1 MRNRAACL
9 LVLSVFAEPALADP
23 STDGYWPGWRGASG
37 QGVSEETRLPLA
49 WSAETNVRWKADIAG
64 RGYSSPVVWGKR
76 IFLTTDIE
84 GDVVP
89 GARAVKH
96 LDEGKEF
103 DHPDGVGA
111 DRKHTFKVVALD
123 GDSGKLLWE
132 RVAWEGTPYDT
143 RHKRGAYAA
152 PTPVTDG
159 ERVIASFGG
168 EGLYAYD
175 FAGKP
180 LWKVELGGIAT
191 MGVGYGISP
200 LLYRGLVIVQ
210 CDEDNGEK
218 SFLAAYDKKT
228 GKPAWRVARKV
239 QVSWATP
246 ILVKSSV
253 GRDELITA
261 GNEHVIAYDPADGRE
276 LWRMKGLASN
286 AVPSPVAGKDVV
298 VLTSGYP
305 TKVAVAVRPGGSGD
319 VTDSASVLWKYAKGT
334 AYVPSPI
341 LYGDYVYLVTDRGL
355 LSCLDA
361 RTGEV
366 KYEGAR
372 PPSGTSFMASPVAYD
387 GKLLLV
393 NMDGDAIV
401 IKAGPSFEVL
411 SSNAMGQPMAA
422 SPAIAKGRL
431 YIRGE
436 KTLFCIEAARPQG

>member
-1 MRNRAACL
+1 MKLRAAGL
-9 LVLSVFAEPALADP
+9 LMIAALADRASADP

-37 QGVSEETRLPLA
+37 QGVSEETRLPLE
-49 WSAETNVRWKADIAG
+49 WSATKNVRWKSEIPG
-64 RGYSSPVVWGKR
+64 RGYSSPAVWGKR

-89 GARAVKH
+89 GAKAVVH
-96 LDEGKEF
+96 FDEGEEF
-103 DHPDGVGA
+103 VHPDGVGA

-123 GDSGKLLWE
+123 ADTGKLVWE
-132 RVAWEGTPYDT
+132 RTAWEGTPYDS

-159 ERVIASFGG
+159 KSVFVSFGG

-175 FAGKP
+175 FSGKP
-180 LWKVELGGIAT
+180 LWKVALGGIAT

-200 LLYRGLVIVQ
+200 LLHGDLLIVQ
-210 CDEDNGEK
+210 CDEDAGDK
-218 SFLAAYDKKT
+218 SFVAAFDKRT
-228 GKPAWRVARKV
+228 GREVWRTPRKV

-246 ILVKSSV
+246 ILVKS
-253 GRDELITA
+253 GRRDELVTA
-261 GNEHVIAYDPADGRE
+261 GAEHVIAYEPATGKE
-276 LWRMKGLASN
+276 LWRMKGLESN
-286 AVPSPVAGKDVV
+286 AVPSPVAGDGLVV
-298 VLTSGYP
+298 VSSGYP
-305 TKVAVAVRPGGSGD
+305 AKVAIAVRPGGAGD
-319 VTDSASVLWKYAKGT
+319 VTDSAQVLWKYSKGT

-341 LYGDYVYLVTDRGL
+341 FYGGYVYLLTDKGL
-355 LSCLDA
+355 ITCLDA

-372 PPSGTSFMASPVAYD
+372 PPVGTSVMASPVAYD

-393 NMDGDAIV
+393 SMDGDAIV
-401 IKAGPSFEVL
+401 VKSGPSFEIL
-411 SSNAMGQPMAA
+411 KTNPMGEPIAA

-436 KTLFCIEAARPQG
+436 KSLFCIEAAKS